1 MASEKETTPAVPDR
15 GRPSMD
21 DMAKQA
27 DTLRRQIGDAVS
39 AMSSGI
45 DDNLMLF
52 RWGCF
57 ATMASRSNLIA
68 ALISPFDS
76 RLVART
82 LAFDRLTRYTSLETL
97 PVGVPIKA
105 RVLGQSATDPSTLY
119 VYHTPWLRRVL
130 LKETMPKG
138 MEAGVGLLTDKS
150 SLLAVRPYG
159 VEMQDEAKRW
169 IYVDFVASRRYVTVE
184 LLYRPPASPEAPV
197 GACSIST
204 SRGLFFRSDMAE
216 YAVTRGIAICRAE
229 PEFELAKPNMSN
241 RSIHRLNKRTK
252 RLMSSEQHAQ
262 TMRYGMWK
270 DWAEE
275 TMSDR
280 VVSAGKRASHAAMQR
295 IFGSWWPM

>member
-57 ATMASRSNLIA
+57 ATMIGCAYISIRSSGL
-68 ALISPFDS
+68 
-76 RLVART
+76 
-82 LAFDRLTRYTSLETL
+82 LTRYTSLETL

-169 IYVDFVASRRYVTVE
+169 IYVDFVASRRYVIVE

-229 PEFELAKPNMSN
+229 PEVELAKPNMSN